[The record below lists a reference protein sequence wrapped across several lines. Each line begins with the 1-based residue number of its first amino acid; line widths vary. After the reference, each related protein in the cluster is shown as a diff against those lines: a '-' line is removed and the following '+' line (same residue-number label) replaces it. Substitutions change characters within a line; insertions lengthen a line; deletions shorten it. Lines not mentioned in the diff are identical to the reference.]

1 METYQVHMGVSDF
14 RTTVEAKNP
23 DEAVVLAIQKCE
35 QAGDAG
41 ETVEIKEVKPE

>member
-1 METYQVHMGVSDF
+1 MEIYHVHMSVNDF
-14 RTTVEAKNP
+14 RTTVEAKSP

-41 ETVEIKEVKPE
+41 ETVEVKEVRPE